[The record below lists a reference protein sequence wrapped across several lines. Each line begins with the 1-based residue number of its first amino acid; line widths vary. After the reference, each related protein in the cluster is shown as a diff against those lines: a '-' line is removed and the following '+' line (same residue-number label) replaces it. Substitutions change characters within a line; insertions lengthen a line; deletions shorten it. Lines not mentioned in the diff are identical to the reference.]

1 MIDYKTAR
9 KSMERRPY
17 SLWGLRT
24 SRENLTPAV
33 HAFKELI
40 LRKKKSTVYPFSSP
54 EPVLSWPSGSGNEND
69 RLQSNITTA
78 IARILDSI
86 KK

>member
-17 SLWGLRT
+17 SLRGLRT

-40 LRKKKSTVYPFSSP
+40 LRRKKI
-54 EPVLSWPSGSGNEND
+54 D

-78 IARILDSI
+78 IARMLNGI

>member
-9 KSMERRPY
+9 KSMELRPY
-17 SLWGLRT
+17 SLQGLRT

-40 LRKKKSTVYPFSSP
+40 LRKKNRPFDILVP
-54 EPVLSWPSGSGNEND
+54 
-69 RLQSNITTA
+69 R
-78 IARILDSI
+78 ARPFLAEWLWGRE
-86 KK
+86 

>member
-17 SLWGLRT
+17 SLQGLRT

-33 HAFKELI
+33 HAFKQLI
-40 LRKKKSTVYPFSSP
+40 LRKKIDRLPFLSP
-54 EPVLSWPSGSGNEND
+54 EPVLSWPSGSGDEND

>member
-1 MIDYKTAR
+1 MIEYKTAR

-17 SLWGLRT
+17 SLQGLRT

-40 LRKKKSTVYPFSSP
+40 LRKKSTV
-54 EPVLSWPSGSGNEND
+54 
-69 RLQSNITTA
+69 
-78 IARILDSI
+78 
-86 KK
+86 

>member
-1 MIDYKTAR
+1 MIEYKTAR

-17 SLWGLRT
+17 SLQGLRT

-40 LRKKKSTVYPFSSP
+40 LRKKNRPF
-54 EPVLSWPSGSGNEND
+54 
-69 RLQSNITTA
+69 A
-78 IARILDSI
+78 ILVPRARPFLAEWLWGRE
-86 KK
+86 